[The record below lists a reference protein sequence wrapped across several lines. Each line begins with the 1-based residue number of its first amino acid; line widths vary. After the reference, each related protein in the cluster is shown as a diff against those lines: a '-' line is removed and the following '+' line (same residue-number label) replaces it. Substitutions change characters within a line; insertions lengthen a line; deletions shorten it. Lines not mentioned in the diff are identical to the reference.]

1 MKNFA
6 VFFLMAFIVTS
17 NFSAQAVTD
26 IAPQNFTEINQPPR
40 WEKLG
45 TRKVNYRLDRDEVYV
60 TAREGRFSKLR
71 LQVNRGGIN
80 LHRVVVHF
88 ANGETQT
95 VKVNRSIPA
104 GGQSGTLDLHGNR
117 RVISKVVF
125 YYDTKNFS
133 GRKASVV
140 LWGRH

>member
-6 VFFLMAFIVTS
+6 AFFLIVFLVTL
-17 NFSAQAVTD
+17 NFTAQATTD
-26 IAPQNFTEINQPPR
+26 PAPQDFAAIKKPIR

-45 TRKVNYRLDRDEVYV
+45 TRKVNYRLDRDEVLV
-60 TAREGRFSKLR
+60 TAREGRFTKLR
-71 LQVNRGGIN
+71 LQVNNGGIN

-88 ANGETQT
+88 ANGQTQV

-104 GGQSGTLDLHGNR
+104 GGQSGTLDLKGDR

-133 GRKASVV
+133 GRKANVV